1 MKSTSAA
8 IALVV
13 CGGAAVADAYHVVVA
28 ASPRFRTRQRAGYVV
43 SQDTPPDPAAE
54 PEPELPAAEPAAET
68 SVKSSYL
75 EEQKKTWGFADASD
89 GEDASGTRLAVPSFF
104 AGSEEEKPG
113 AARGVDGL
121 NDQGYE
127 PYDPKA
133 LDSSTV
139 DTKPVF
145 IALAVSSV
153 VIAALSAGNLIG

>member
-89 GEDASGTRLAVPSFF
+89 GEDASGTRLAV
-104 AGSEEEKPG
+104 AGVRKSP
-113 AARGVDGL
+113 RLLLLLQV
-121 NDQGYE
+121 
-127 PYDPKA
+127 
-133 LDSSTV
+133 
-139 DTKPVF
+139 
-145 IALAVSSV
+145 
-153 VIAALSAGNLIG
+153 